1 MSDCFCS
8 FLDQIDNPFPA
19 DWLLQFAQVHLFI
32 FLRIVVK
39 DFIKYAM
46 LAFTDSSSNG
56 RTAYAINDKGY
67 VIQTAPDSAQIVEL
81 QELQA
86 VAMDF
91 QLFVHSLFN

>member
-1 MSDCFCS
+1 
-8 FLDQIDNPFPA
+8 
-19 DWLLQFAQVHLFI
+19 
-32 FLRIVVK
+32 
-39 DFIKYAM
+39 M

-67 VIQTAPDSAQIVEL
+67 VIQTAPVSAQIVEL